1 MIRGIFILLFFVCI
15 PFFVWSQPRLVVGI
29 VVDQMR
35 YDYLQRY
42 ADRFCDSGF
51 KRLMGDGF
59 TYSNA
64 QYNYVPTYTG
74 PGHASIYTGTTPS
87 NHGII
92 ANDWFDR
99 NKGDLLYCSEDDG
112 VESVGS
118 KNKGMSPKN
127 LYSTTITD
135 QLALSTSGQS
145 KIIGISVKDR
155 GAILPA
161 GHAATGAFWFDPKS
175 GKMQS
180 STWYGKELPKW
191 MEAFNKE
198 GKALS
203 YLDQTWNTLYPIAS
217 YTASAP
223 DNNAYEGQLN
233 KGADPVFPYD
243 LKALQKDWGY
253 KLLSFTPFSNSYLVD
268 AAIAAIKGEDMGK
281 DEISDFLCLSFS
293 ATDYAGHFFGPQAVE
308 IEDMYLRLDRE
319 IARLLYT
326 LDKEVG
332 RGNYSVFLTAD
343 HGANEVPKQL
353 NEYGMP
359 GGVFRID
366 SVQARLEMAL
376 QSEFG
381 QNLMHGIYNEQVYLN
396 HQKIKELNLS
406 VFQVSAFCKEILE
419 EEEGFYA
426 VYSLNDIMSS
436 EAEYPT
442 LIRQGYHP
450 KRSGD
455 LFIQTMPGWMEHWSY
470 GTTHGSGY
478 SYDTHVPILL
488 YGYGVQKG
496 QSSRK
501 VYITDIASS
510 MSLILGIQF
519 PSANTGEILKEA
531 IGY

>member
-1 MIRGIFILLFFVCI
+1 MIRGFLILLLFLSSTFRA
-15 PFFVWSQPRLVVGI
+15 WSQPQLVVGI

-51 KRLMGDGF
+51 KRLMGNGF

-99 NKGDLLYCSEDDG
+99 GKGDLLYCAEDAG

-127 LYSTTITD
+127 LFSTTITD
-135 QLALSTSGQS
+135 QLALSTSRQS

-161 GHAATGAFWFDPKS
+161 GHAATGAFWFDPKL

-180 STWYGKELPKW
+180 SSWYGKELPKW
-191 MEAFNKE
+191 MEAFNRK

-203 YLDQTWNTLYPIAS
+203 YLDQSWNTLYPITS
-217 YTASAP
+217 YSASAP
-223 DNNAYEGQLN
+223 DNNAYEGQLK

-243 LKALQKDWGY
+243 LKELQKDWGY

-268 AAIAAIKGEDMGK
+268 AAIAALIGEKMGK
-281 DEISDFLCLSFS
+281 DAICDFLCLSFS

-308 IEDMYLRLDRE
+308 IEDMYLRLDRD
-319 IARLLYT
+319 IARLLYV
-326 LDKEVG
+326 LDQEVG
-332 RGNYSVFLTAD
+332 KGNYSVFLTAD

-353 NEYGMP
+353 NDYGMP
-359 GGVFRID
+359 GGVFRLD
-366 SVQARLEMAL
+366 SIQACLEMAL
-376 QSEFG
+376 ENQFG
-381 QNLMHGIYNEQVYLN
+381 DKLIHGIYNEQVYLN
-396 HQKIKELNLS
+396 HSKIAELNLALD
-406 VFQVSAFCKEILE
+406 QVAAFCKQVLVQ
-419 EEEGFYA
+419 EEGFYA
-426 VYSLNDIMSS
+426 VYTLSEIMTGKS
-436 EAEYPT
+436 EYHA
-442 LIRQGYHP
+442 LIRNGYHP

-455 LFIQTMPGWMEHWSY
+455 VFIQTMPGWMEHWSY

-488 YGYGVQKG
+488 YGYGIQQG
-496 QSSRK
+496 SSSRK
-501 VYITDIASS
+501 VFITDIAPS

-531 IGY
+531 IGH